1 MVETRT
7 EPPSEFCTFFCQGGR
22 GVVETQHE
30 PPPIVKSEFFAARE
44 RKEWWRLKMSPLLV
58 NSELML
64 SPLLVLNSCAYFL
77 TYLLQ
82 TSNPGGGFIK
92 CLNILFC
99 FISTD

>member
-1 MVETRT
+1 M
-7 EPPSEFCTFFCQGGR
+7 
-22 GVVETQHE
+22 ETQHE
-30 PPPIVKSEFFAARE
+30 PPPIVKSEFVCCQGVRGVVETQNEPPPSEFRTFFAARE
-44 RKEWWRLKMSPLLV
+44 REEWWRLKISPLLV

-64 SPLLVLNSCAYFL
+64 SPLLVLNSYFL